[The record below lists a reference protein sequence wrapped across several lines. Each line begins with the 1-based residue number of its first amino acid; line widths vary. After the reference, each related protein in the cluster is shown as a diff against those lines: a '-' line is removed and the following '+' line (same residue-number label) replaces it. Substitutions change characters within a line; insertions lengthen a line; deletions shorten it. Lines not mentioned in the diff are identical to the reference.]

1 MSVQTNNWNEEA
13 IKDVIDRAKADGVV
27 SATMTDSIDAPSR
40 NFITV
45 GLGDGGCNIASAIAK
60 AIPSSFTILYNTST
74 RAMDRLTGDARIF
87 PDGKDGSGK
96 LRSYSQEVFKQG
108 VYKNLMGTIQSVAGK
123 VANLEYILVTT
134 TCAGGTGGGVS
145 PIAAKFIS
153 DNIDVPVIIIGVY
166 PSITEDATA
175 QFNAM
180 TWQTEVIKT
189 GLPYI
194 ILDNND
200 DSDKATLTIHEKI
213 NQQAVK
219 IAQILSGQMFG
230 ETNISAIDN
239 RDMYMLLHHIGGRIA
254 VYGTTQKPGV
264 GKTLDDTLLDLTEK
278 WNEPAPTMLGGI
290 GVFLKGPEDMIRNA
304 DTSLSKLRS
313 VFGDT
318 SVQYV
323 HLEISDDVYI
333 ALVCAGCGEPATRLT
348 MMRQK
353 YDEITNSFKK
363 QDSIVSS
370 IISGVANPLGTAEEG
385 KPRRSQ
391 TEMDLS
397 ALEL

>member
-1 MSVQTNNWNEEA
+1 MAEQNKSWNDDA
-13 IKDVIDRAKADGVV
+13 IKGVIDRAKADGVI
-27 SATMTDSIDAPSR
+27 SATVADHIDVPSR

-60 AIPSSFTILYNTST
+60 EISSTFTILYNTST

-96 LRSYSQEVFKQG
+96 LRSYSQNVFKQG
-108 VYKNLMGTIQSVAGK
+108 AYKNLISVIQTVSDK
-123 VANLEYILVTT
+123 IANLEYILVTT
-134 TCAGGTGGGVS
+134 TAAGGTGGGVS
-145 PIAAKFIS
+145 PIAAKFIA
-153 DNIDVPVIIIGVY
+153 DNVDIPVILIGVY

-200 DSDKATLTIHEKI
+200 TSVNTLSIHEKI
-213 NQQAVK
+213 NQQAVA
-219 IAQILSGQMFG
+219 IAKILSGQMFG
-230 ETNISAIDN
+230 ETNISSIDN
-239 RDMYMLLHHIGGRIA
+239 RDMYMLLQHIGGRITA
-254 VYGTTQKPGV
+254 YGTNQKPGV
-264 GKTLDDTLLDLTEK
+264 GKTLDDTLLELIEK
-278 WNEPAPTMLGGI
+278 WNEPAPVVLGGV
-290 GVFLKGPEDMIRNA
+290 GLFLKGPEDMIRNA
-304 DTSLSKLRS
+304 DTSLTKLRS
-313 VFGDT
+313 VFGDI

-323 HLEISDDVYI
+323 HLEISDEVYI
-333 ALVCAGCGEPATRLT
+333 ALVCSGCGEPAARLT

-353 YDEITNSFKK
+353 YDEITNSIKK

-370 IISGVANPLGTAEEG
+370 IITGVENPLGMADEDR
-385 KPRRSQ
+385 PRKVR

-397 ALEL
+397 ALDL